1 MILAMM
7 ISAIEDEE
15 ERRTAKGIYDRYA
28 FRMKNYAYSILK
40 NEHDAEDAVQET
52 MIRIIKNIRVFL
64 SLPWKDTEK
73 LVLVYLKNVAFTLY
87 RENKNIAERNWSYDD
102 LDEILADEDMVE
114 NVIRKDTADRLNG
127 LIDKLPCDYRDL
139 LTLHYKFG
147 HTISEIASVFGMTE
161 GNTKMK
167 LMRARNA
174 LKKKWGDQNDDDE

>member
-1 MILAMM
+1 M
-7 ISAIEDEE
+7 
-15 ERRTAKGIYDRYA
+15 
-28 FRMKNYAYSILK
+28 
-40 NEHDAEDAVQET
+40 
-52 MIRIIKNIRVFL
+52 
-64 SLPWKDTEK
+64 
-73 LVLVYLKNVAFTLY
+73 KNVAFTLY
-87 RENKNIAERNWSYDD
+87 RENKNIAERNCSYDD